1 MEKKAF
7 TYWSLTILLNYIPT
21 ILVHYFVRPMWY
33 KGVHS
38 HTSATILEFSFTMF
52 FLPIYLIFVNY
63 LLAKKY
69 NKLTELFFLNA
80 MMIIS
85 CIIISTQLHLK
96 NWSDS
101 IGSAKPDGET
111 KGVMNFACFVGVCIC
126 LLAFVVIYFNV
137 RRKNKKLNHT
147 DPVLK

>member
-1 MEKKAF
+1 MEIKDIK
-7 TYWSLTILLNYIPT
+7 YWCLIILLNYIPT
-21 ILVHYFVRPMWY
+21 ISLHYFVRPMWW
-33 KGVHS
+33 KDMES
-38 HTSATILEFSFTMF
+38 HTSATIWEFSFTMF

-80 MMIIS
+80 MMMIT

-101 IGSAKPDGET
+101 IGSVKPDGET
-111 KGVMNFACFVGVCIC
+111 QGVMNFACFVGVCIC
-126 LLAFVVIYFNV
+126 LLAFVIMYFNV
-137 RRKNKKLNHT
+137 KIKNKKLNHT